1 MQQELSMLPMLA
13 LLAATGVEPI
23 VSTEWLQAH
32 LNDPQVRV
40 IYVGD
45 RDDYD
50 HGHIPGARL
59 LGHMDTVQMGGDG
72 HRPAPSNT
80 LVRAFTTAGAADGAR
95 VVLYG
100 DTPMATGW
108 VYMTLVSIG
117 HGDDVSW
124 LDGGIVLWQSEH
136 RPISTATPAA
146 GMGPLTVRPAPDTLV
161 DAAWVRSHL
170 ESPKTKLLDVRT
182 QQEWK
187 NGHLPGATL
196 ILWQDLFADQRTQKF
211 KSPDEIRALLARA
224 GVAPGQDVV
233 TYCAVGMRASL
244 MYWAARAV
252 GVNARV
258 YVGSWQDWRRESS
271 NPIVR

>member
-1 MQQELSMLPMLA
+1 MLHVLA
-13 LLAATGVEPI
+13 LLAATSVEPI

-40 IYVGD
+40 IYVGE
-45 RDDYD
+45 RDDYNQA
-50 HGHIPGARL
+50 HIPGARL
-59 LGHMDTVQMGGDG
+59 LDHMDTVRRGADG
-72 HRPAPSNT
+72 HRPAASDV
-80 LVRAFTTAGAADGAR
+80 LVRVFTKAGAADGAR

-124 LDGGIVLWQSEH
+124 LDGGMALWQTEK
-136 RPISTATPAA
+136 RPVSTATPAA
-146 GMGPLTVRPAPDTLV
+146 GAGPLTARSAPDTLV

-170 ESPKTKLLDVRT
+170 DAPKTKLLDVRT
-182 QQEWK
+182 QQEFR

-196 ILWQDLFADQRTQKF
+196 ILWPELYADQRTQKF

-224 GVAPGQDVV
+224 GVAPGQEVV

-252 GVNARV
+252 GVDARV
-258 YVGSWQDWRRESS
+258 YVGSWQDWSRDSK
-271 NPIVR
+271 NPVVR